1 LLEIEGVSKR
11 YKSSDSFA
19 LQDYS
24 LDVNPGILGLLGP
37 NGAGKSTLM
46 RIIATITKPSM
57 GSVTWRGSDIAKR
70 PDDIRKVLGYLPQDF
85 GVYPNL
91 NADEFLGYMAAVKGV
106 DRRAALGRI
115 DELIAFVNL
124 VEARKRPLGSYSG
137 GMKQR
142 IGVAQALLNDPEILV
157 VDEPTVGLD
166 PEGRVRFRHLL
177 AELSGDRVVI
187 LSTHI
192 VSDVEAVA
200 NDIAIMNMGRL
211 VRRSSPEELLRLVE
225 ERVWE
230 WVIPS
235 SDLQAVRKR
244 HLLSSVIRHSD
255 GVHVRVVSEE
265 SPGSGAMLVDHPSLE
280 EAYLYCI
287 ESHRGGEAV

>member
-1 LLEIEGVSKR
+1 
-11 YKSSDSFA
+11 
-19 LQDYS
+19 
-24 LDVNPGILGLLGP
+24 
-37 NGAGKSTLM
+37 M
-46 RIIATITKPSM
+46 
-57 GSVTWRGSDIAKR
+57 
-70 PDDIRKVLGYLPQDF
+70 
-85 GVYPNL
+85 
-91 NADEFLGYMAAVKGV
+91 
-106 DRRAALGRI
+106 
-115 DELIAFVNL
+115 
-124 VEARKRPLGSYSG
+124 
-137 GMKQR
+137 
-142 IGVAQALLNDPEILV
+142 AQALLNDPEILV

-192 VSDVEAVA
+192 VSDIEAVA
-200 NDIAIMNMGRL
+200 NDIAIMNKGRL

-235 SDLQAVRKR
+235 SDLQAVRQV

-265 SPGSGAMLVDHPSLE
+265 SPGYGAVLVDHPSLE

-287 ESHRGGEAV
+287 SSHRDGEAV